1 MPGSG
6 WQDAHK
12 NSTIRFSSVLPHLRL
27 PDPRI
32 LNGIL
37 AGFPLI
43 LSHLCPHSPATQMS
57 K

>member
-12 NSTIRFSSVLPHLRL
+12 NGTIWFTSVLPHLYL
-27 PDPRI
+27 SDPHVPK
-32 LNGIL
+32 GIL
-37 AGFPLI
+37 AGFLLI

>member
-1 MPGSG
+1 MPGSR

-12 NSTIRFSSVLPHLRL
+12 NGTIRFTSVLLHLYL
-27 PDPRI
+27 PDPHV
-32 LNGIL
+32 LKGIL